1 MSWWGRF
8 NCLDLTLNSMK
19 LHIQDLLPKFIRQ
32 HFWRGTF
39 KENSKS
45 VTLTTEHCKTNI
57 LVNNTFST
65 VISRPSS
72 TERFKYLIQRSAPST
87 VSIVTNAKPRDSL
100 VRGSVTKWHS
110 VTWNKICKGLFHKT
124 KKKSSQKLSNWSFW
138 LQLGDNIP
146 WQQLLQPSWRR
157 NILLKNQAIIV
168 TIHNSLTKYSKN
180 AS

>member
-124 KKKSSQKLSNWSFW
+124 KKKQSKTIKLKFLTAVRRQYPLTAVATAELKKEHSFKKPSNHSNN
-138 LQLGDNIP
+138 L
-146 WQQLLQPSWRR
+146 
-157 NILLKNQAIIV
+157 
-168 TIHNSLTKYSKN
+168 
-180 AS
+180 

>member
-87 VSIVTNAKPRDSL
+87 VSIVTNAKPQDSL

-124 KKKSSQKLSNWSFW
+124 KKKQPKTIKLKFLTAVRRQYPLTAVATAELKKEHSFKKPSNHS
-138 LQLGDNIP
+138 N
-146 WQQLLQPSWRR
+146 
-157 NILLKNQAIIV
+157 
-168 TIHNSLTKYSKN
+168 NS
-180 AS
+180 